1 MRVNHS
7 LALAPSGSMN
17 EPEPASRPD
26 NLSSS
31 VAAAAR
37 GDVAAFERLYAAT
50 SGRVFALCL
59 RMTGDRARATEL
71 AHDAFVRAWER
82 LGSFRGEASF
92 ETWMHRLT
100 VNVVLAAQRS
110 DRRRERRVAHGDAE
124 AEAALD
130 SAPARP
136 SRDVPSRVD
145 LERGIASLPAGARE
159 VLVLHDVEG
168 YAHDEIAQRLS
179 LSPGTVRSQLHRA
192 RKALMKWMER

>member
-1 MRVNHS
+1 MRVNRS
-7 LALAPSGSMN
+7 LALAPTGSMN
-17 EPEPASRPD
+17 EPEPARRTD
-26 NLSSS
+26 DLSSKVS
-31 VAAAAR
+31 AAAR
-37 GDVAAFERLYAAT
+37 GDVAAFEQLYAAT

-59 RMTGDRARATEL
+59 RMTGDRTRASEL

-110 DRRRERRVAHGDAE
+110 DRRRERRVAHGDPE
-124 AEAALD
+124 AHAALEA
-130 SAPARP
+130 APARP